1 MNRMKVHSGRRGFTL
16 IEILVVIA
24 IVAIL
29 VAVIVPAI
37 IDARGNAGDGYA
49 FKTRSAIRELSAG
62 AHAYESEYDYFPGQK
77 RSPASMPT
85 GSLALGECLWG
96 PPSATTAL
104 NSFVPFKEEKVMGKS
119 APESRIPSDR
129 FPDAMPLLYYPSKM
143 DATGDTVAACFT
155 VGDNSSLPGSPNL
168 SSYASEA
175 MNSLLDK
182 PYHYDTFLIIAAGA
196 DREYFTDDDLT
207 NWR

>member
-24 IVAIL
+24 IIAIL

-37 IDARGNAGDGYA
+37 IDAGGNAGNRYA
-49 FKTRSAIRELSAG
+49 AKTRSAIRELSAG

-77 RSPASMPT
+77 RGSSLPT
-85 GSLALGECLWG
+85 GSLALGKCVWG
-96 PPSATTAL
+96 TENKPM
-104 NSFVPFKEEKVMGKS
+104 NKFVPFKEEKVMGTS
-119 APESRIPSDR
+119 APNSRIPSDR
-129 FPDAMPLLYYPSKM
+129 SPDAMPLLYYPSKM

>member
-1 MNRMKVHSGRRGFTL
+1 MSRMKVHFGRSGFTL

-24 IVAIL
+24 ILAIL
-29 VAVIVPAI
+29 VMILVPGTI
-37 IDARGNAGDGYA
+37 STGGHGGDA
-49 FKTRSAIRELSAG
+49 KSRSAIRELCAG
-62 AHAYESEYDYFPGQK
+62 AHAYESDYGYFPGQK
-77 RSPASMPT
+77 RSPSLPT
-85 GSLALGECLWG
+85 GSLALGKCLWG
-96 PPSATTAL
+96 NVNDKPM
-104 NSFVPFKEEKVMGKS
+104 NKFVPFKEEKVVDTSGDN
-119 APESRIPSDR
+119 SRIPSDR
-129 FPDAMPLLYYPSKM
+129 SPDAMPLLYYPSNM

-182 PYHYDTFLIIAAGA
+182 PYHYDTFLIIGAGI